1 MIYPKL
7 QEISTS
13 RDIVNT
19 FRGYNHNLKI
29 GRGEFYDEKNMSSSY
44 YPIMSPRG
52 RRGLY
57 ASPENPTGMIA
68 KDSLCYVD
76 GSKFVID
83 KYPVE
88 MGLNSEKKQLVSMG
102 AYVIIL
108 PDKKY
113 INTKNLEDRGEID
126 AVFSASAGT
135 STTIDLSTE
144 DGSTIDV
151 AYKGASA
158 PENPQNMQYWL
169 DTGSTPNALKRW
181 SQSNSMWI
189 TIASTYLRISSDGI
203 GSLFRAYDGVSITG
217 LSNIGLDGNYIIWS
231 CDKNYIVVTGIIDKS
246 QTITTPISVSRT
258 MPIMDYVVESENR
271 LWGCRYGTSANGE
284 IVNEIYASKQG
295 DFRNW
300 NCYMGIST
308 DSYTASCGTDGQFT
322 GAITYG
328 GKPIFFKENHM
339 HRVYGYMPSNFQ
351 VQSIACRG
359 VEKGSWN
366 SLAIVNETLFYKGR
380 NGICAYDGSLPNE
393 ISGILGD
400 EKYKNAVAGSHG
412 NHYYV
417 SMEDSSGTYHIFV
430 YDTLKGIWH
439 HEDNVSVD
447 AWCSCRNE
455 MYFIDRSDQKIKT
468 VFGSGDSK
476 EDIVEWMAESGIIG
490 TETPSGN
497 GIANLVD
504 HKYVSRIIV
513 RLSMEIGAEV
523 SFAIQ
528 YDSCGSWETVSVIK
542 STTLRSF
549 SFPILPKRCDHFR
562 LRITGKGDV
571 KIYSISKTI
580 EQGSDI

>member
-231 CDKNYIVVTGIIDKS
+231 CDENYIVVTGIIDKS
-246 QTITTPISVSRT
+246 QTITTPISISRT

-476 EDIVEWMAESGIIG
+476 ETVVEWMAESGIIG

-513 RLSMEIGAEV
+513 RLSMETGAEV

>member
-57 ASPENPTGMIA
+57 ASPENPKGMIA

-169 DTGSTPNALKRW
+169 DTGSVPNVLKRW
-181 SQSNSMWI
+181 NQSNSMWI
-189 TIASTYLRISSDGI
+189 SIASTYLRISSDGI

-231 CDKNYIVVTGIIDKS
+231 CDENYIVVTGIIDKS

-366 SLAIVNETLFYKGR
+366 SLAIVNEILFYKGR

-412 NHYYV
+412 NNYYV

-430 YDTLKGIWH
+430 YDTLKRIWH

-455 MYFIDRSDQKIKT
+455 MYFIDHSNKKIKT

-476 EDIVEWMAESGIIG
+476 ENIVEWMAESGIIG

-504 HKYVSRIIV
+504 HKYISRIIV

>member
-7 QEISTS
+7 QEISTI

-44 YPIMSPRG
+44 FPIMSPRG
-52 RRGLY
+52 KRGLY

-113 INTKNLEDRGEID
+113 INTKNLEDRGEIE
-126 AVFSASAGT
+126 AVFSTSAGT

-169 DTGSTPNALKRW
+169 DTGSVPNVLKRW

-189 TIASTYLRISSDGI
+189 SIASTYLRISSDGI
-203 GSLFRAYDGVSITG
+203 GSLFRPYDGVSITG

-231 CDKNYIVVTGIIDKS
+231 CDENYIVVTGIIDES

-412 NHYYV
+412 NYYYV
-417 SMEDSSGTYHIFV
+417 SMADSSGTYHIFV

-455 MYFIDRSDQKIKT
+455 MYFIDHSDQKIKT

>member
-29 GRGEFYDEKNMSSSY
+29 GRGEFYNEKNMSSSY
-44 YPIMSPRG
+44 FPIMSPRG

-231 CDKNYIVVTGIIDKS
+231 CDENYIVVTGIIDKS

-412 NHYYV
+412 NYYYV

-455 MYFIDRSDQKIKT
+455 MYFIDRSDKKIKT

-476 EDIVEWMAESGIIG
+476 ENIVEWMAESGIIG

>member
-44 YPIMSPRG
+44 FPIMSPRG

-151 AYKGASA
+151 AYKGSSA

-169 DTGSTPNALKRW
+169 DTGSVPNVLKRW

-189 TIASTYLRISSDGI
+189 SIASTYLRISSDGI

-231 CDKNYIVVTGIIDKS
+231 CDENYIVVTGMIDNS

-417 SMEDSSGTYHIFV
+417 SMADSSGTYHIFV

-476 EDIVEWMAESGIIG
+476 ETVVEWMAESGIIG

>member
-29 GRGEFYDEKNMSSSY
+29 GRGEFYNEKNMSSSY
-44 YPIMSPRG
+44 FPIMSPRG

-57 ASPENPTGMIA
+57 ASPGNPTGMIA

-169 DTGSTPNALKRW
+169 DTGSVPNVLKRW

-189 TIASTYLRISSDGI
+189 TIASTYLRISSAGI

-231 CDKNYIVVTGIIDKS
+231 CDENYIVVTGIIDKS
-246 QTITTPISVSRT
+246 QTITTPVSVSRT

-359 VEKGSWN
+359 VEKGSWD

-412 NHYYV
+412 NYYYV

-439 HEDNVSVD
+439 HEDNVFVD

-455 MYFIDRSDQKIKT
+455 MYFIDHSDKKIKT

-476 EDIVEWMAESGIIG
+476 ENIVEWMAESGIIG